1 MKVAIR
7 TDASHAIGSGHL
19 MRCLALASEMR
30 RSGWSVKFIT
40 SGREKKWISLVHQY
54 GFEYVL
60 INTLIDSSLTFRNF
74 DDAIT
79 KSVSS
84 NFSMAW
90 RNDVIET
97 KKALRGEI
105 FDWIVVDHYNLDV
118 RWESAVRPCTKRIL
132 VIDDLAD
139 REHDCEIL
147 LDCVYGRTNDDYAK
161 LVPAGCKLLL
171 GTSYALLRPEFS
183 KWRNYALDR
192 RQECDVVKK
201 VLVSLGGVDKE
212 NLTGLVLDTLQK
224 VEWDANVMIEVV
236 VGHGFKHKRCIK
248 EQIAS
253 IPLRVALD
261 IGVDD
266 MGRRIAEADL
276 GIGGFG
282 ISTWERFCLG
292 LPSVNIVTENNQ
304 INAIGMLQR
313 ELFSGLIYSDSIKT
327 SLTTYIEK
335 ISSDKSVYRKL
346 AECCSLLVDGSGL
359 PRTVNEIDFLQKRL
373 GG

>member
-7 TDASHAIGSGHL
+7 TDASSAIGSGHL

-30 RSGWSVKFIT
+30 RSGWNVKFIT
-40 SGREKKWISLVHQY
+40 SGREKKWIRLVNKY

-79 KSVSS
+79 KSVS
-84 NFSMAW
+84 NNYSMAW

-97 KKALRGEI
+97 KKALRGEK

-118 RWESAVRPCTKRIL
+118 RWESAVRPCTERIL

-139 REHDCEIL
+139 REHDCEML
-147 LDCVYGRTNDDYAK
+147 LDCVYGRTNDDYAR

-171 GTSYALLRPEFS
+171 GTSYALLRPEFY
-183 KWRNYALDR
+183 KWRNYALGR

-201 VLVSLGGVDKE
+201 VLVSLGGVDKG
-212 NLTGLVLDTLQK
+212 NMTGLVLDTLQK
-224 VEWDANVMIEVV
+224 VQWDSNVMVEVV
-236 VGHGFKHKRCIK
+236 VGQGFKHKQSIK

-253 IPLRVALD
+253 IPLRVTLD

-266 MGRRIAEADL
+266 MERRIAEADL

-292 LPSVNIVTENNQ
+292 LPSVNIITENNQ

-313 ELFSGLIYSDSIKT
+313 ELFSGLIYSESIKT
-327 SLTTYIEK
+327 NLNAYVEK
-335 ISSDKSVYRKL
+335 FSSDMSVYRKF
-346 AECCSLLVDGSGL
+346 AKCCSLLVDGGGL
-359 PRTVNEIDFLQKRL
+359 LRTVKAIDFLQK
-373 GG
+373 